1 MTKASQPSNAKGLP
15 SASRVGSMAG
25 LMAKRA
31 KVLGLVLAGGEGKRL
46 APLTRDRAKPAVPF
60 GANYR
65 LIDFVLSNLVNA
77 GCMRIAVLT
86 QYKSHSLDRH
96 IAQTW
101 RLTPLLNNYVMSVP
115 AQMRIGKRW
124 FEGSADAIYQN
135 MNLIVDEK
143 PDYIFV
149 FGADHIYRMDP
160 AQMLRQHIDSGA
172 GVTVAGIRVPR
183 SEAFRYGVLE
193 ADREHKIA
201 HFQEKPQDTA
211 GLPDNP
217 DEVFASMGNYVF
229 TTKTLIDAVRA
240 DADCPTSKHDMGGD
254 IVTSLVAQK
263 NAYVYDFAD
272 NFVPGSTERDK
283 GYWRDVGT
291 LDSFYDAN
299 LDLVSVHPIFN
310 LYNDQ
315 WPIHTWYPSLPPA
328 KFVFDEDGRRGHAVD
343 SLVSAGAIVAGG
355 TVRGSVVSPGCTIH
369 SGALVEGCV
378 LFDGV
383 DVGRGSIVR
392 RAIIDK
398 NVVIPPECHI
408 GVDIADDRAR
418 GFTISENGIVVIGKG
433 DPVEL
438 QD

>member
-1 MTKASQPSNAKGLP
+1 
-15 SASRVGSMAG
+15 MAEPY
-25 LMAKRA
+25 MAKRP

-101 RLTPLLNNYVMSVP
+101 RLSPIFNNYVMSVP

-135 MNLIVDEK
+135 MNLIVDER
-143 PDYIFV
+143 PDYIYV

-160 AQMLRQHIDSGA
+160 AQMLRQHIETGA

-183 SEAFRYGVLE
+183 TEAFRYGVLE
-193 ADREHKIA
+193 ANRDNRILK
-201 HFQEKPQDTA
+201 FQEKPQDA
-211 GLPDNP
+211 VGLPDNP
-217 DEVFASMGNYVF
+217 DEVYASMGNYIF
-229 TTKTLIDAVRA
+229 TAKTLVDAVRA
-240 DADCPTSKHDMGGD
+240 DADSPTSKHDMGGD
-254 IVTSLVAQK
+254 IVTQAVSRHD
-263 NAYVYDFAD
+263 AYVYDFAN
-272 NFVPGSTERDK
+272 NFVPGANDRDR

-291 LDSFYDAN
+291 LDSYYDAN
-299 LDLVSVHPIFN
+299 IDLVSVHPIFN

-343 SLVSAGAIVAGG
+343 SLISAGAIVAGG
-355 TVRGSVVSPGCTIH
+355 TVRGSVVSPGTTVH
-369 SGALVEGCV
+369 SGALVEGSV
-378 LFDGV
+378 VMDGV
-383 DVGRGSIVR
+383 DIGRNAIVR
-392 RAIIDK
+392 RAILDK
-398 NVVIPPECHI
+398 NVVIPPNCHI

-418 GFTISENGIVVIGKG
+418 GFTISDNGVVVIGKG
-433 DPVEL
+433 DPVLL